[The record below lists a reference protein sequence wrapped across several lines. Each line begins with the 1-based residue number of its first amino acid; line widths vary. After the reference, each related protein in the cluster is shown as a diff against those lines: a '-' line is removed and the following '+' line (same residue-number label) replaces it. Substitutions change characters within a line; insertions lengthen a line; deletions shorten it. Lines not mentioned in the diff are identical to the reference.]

1 MRLEY
6 IELQVTCWVAR
17 AISTRTHVI
26 YATYED
32 VVTLTSSHKGIQNL
46 LLGLGACSRNLNEF
60 AVKGTI
66 RNKTLALLVYPCTQ
80 ECREEQVPNGCGK
93 NGQRVLVL
101 VTFTR
106 SVCRASHA
114 ELHLVLPRRNASKEF
129 ATCANAL

>member
-6 IELQVTCWVAR
+6 VKLQVTCWVAR
-17 AISTRTHVI
+17 AISTRTNVI

-32 VVTLTSSHKGIQNL
+32 VVTLTSSHKGIKDFF
-46 LLGLGACSRNLNEF
+46 LGLGARARNLNQL
-60 AVKGTI
+60 AVK
-66 RNKTLALLVYPCTQ
+66 RAVRHEPLALLVYSCTQ
-80 ECREEQVPNGCGK
+80 ECRKEQVPNGCCK

-114 ELHLVLPRRNASKEF
+114 ELHLVLPR
-129 ATCANAL
+129 